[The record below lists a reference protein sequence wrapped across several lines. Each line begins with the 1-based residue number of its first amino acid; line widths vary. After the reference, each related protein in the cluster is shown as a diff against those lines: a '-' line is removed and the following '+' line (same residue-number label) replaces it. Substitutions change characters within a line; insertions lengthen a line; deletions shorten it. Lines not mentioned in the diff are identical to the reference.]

1 MVLGPMTFGTTAATP
16 VLTGPP
22 GFLCLSGGRW
32 NFLTNPNRRLP
43 GSKNGGK
50 NAQSNLLEAKNNERR
65 QADANNNSLH
75 SYEGQALNQKALQWK
90 ICGRANGRVVEKRC

>member
-50 NAQSNLLEAKNNERR
+50 NAQSNLLEAKNM
-65 QADANNNSLH
+65 S
-75 SYEGQALNQKALQWK
+75 G
-90 ICGRANGRVVEKRC
+90 GRPMRITIHFTLTKVKR